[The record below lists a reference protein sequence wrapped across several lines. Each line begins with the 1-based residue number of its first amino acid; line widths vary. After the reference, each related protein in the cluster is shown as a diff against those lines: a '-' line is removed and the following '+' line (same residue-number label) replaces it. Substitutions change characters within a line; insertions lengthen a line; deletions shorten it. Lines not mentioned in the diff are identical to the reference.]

1 MIASALATLLLVAAP
16 AGGTR
21 SAGLASAIDRAALA
35 TRRPEHLRREGGKVL
50 LYGQRTNG
58 PDTKGGKLACA
69 KVVSIVLR
77 EAGVKLDVQLG
88 VVGVEH
94 ALRRWERVTDED
106 QLRPGDVVVWTSRLK
121 GNRSR
126 ACTGGG
132 TCHVGIRTS
141 DGFFHN
147 DPLGDSP
154 TFGGLALL
162 GYRFKIAFRPPAPP

>member
-1 MIASALATLLLVAAP
+1 MLAHALALWLLAAAP
-16 AGGTR
+16 P
-21 SAGLASAIDRAALA
+21 SAGPASLAAAIDEAALA
-35 TRRPEHLRREGGKVL
+35 TRRPENLRRVGGKVL

-58 PDTKGGKLACA
+58 PDTEAGELACA

-88 VVGVEH
+88 VVGVEQ
-94 ALRRWERVTDED
+94 ALRRWPKVTSED
-106 QLRPGDVVVWTSRLK
+106 DLRPGDVVVWTSRLK

-132 TCHVGIRTS
+132 TCHVGIRTR
-141 DGFFHN
+141 DGDFHN

-154 TFGGLALL
+154 TFGGLGLL
-162 GYRFKIAFRPPAPP
+162 GYRFKVAFRPPAAGR